1 MAEVVTFEN
10 YRPPR
15 RYDALPWTQVRVYEA
30 AAEDAAWTLID
41 TIALTPVDA
50 DPSAPALRDF
60 TTENATAPGQWY
72 QVTFADADGDTSIP
86 TQPVQNIAGPGAPSV
101 QAYATTTELFRLL
114 EMRAPTPAQTE
125 AAQRVLDAAALE
137 IDSYIGRAAPYDDP
151 PALVVEVNL
160 ERAIEHWHQSFAPYG
175 VFQSSGVPIL
185 TARDTFVRHAH
196 KLLPLKESFG
206 VA

>member
-15 RYDALPWTQVRVYEA
+15 RYDALPWTTVRVYEA
-30 AAEDAAWTLID
+30 STKDGAYTLID
-41 TIALTPVDA
+41 TVTLTPVDA
-50 DPSAPALRDF
+50 DPTNPALRDF
-60 TTENATAPGQWY
+60 TTENGTAAEQWY
-72 QVTFADADGDTSIP
+72 RVDFTDATGDQSVP
-86 TQPVQNIAGPGAPSV
+86 TQPVQNIAGAGPPLV

-114 EMRAPTPAQTE
+114 EMRAPTPQQTE

-206 VA
+206 IS